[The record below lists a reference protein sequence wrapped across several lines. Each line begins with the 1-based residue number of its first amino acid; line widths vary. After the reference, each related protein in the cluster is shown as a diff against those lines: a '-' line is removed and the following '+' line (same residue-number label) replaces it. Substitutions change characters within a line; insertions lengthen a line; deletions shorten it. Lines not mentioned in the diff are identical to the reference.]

1 MIFRRCF
8 IRALHICSCAAV
20 MRLNCINSDCPH
32 QPCTI
37 PLRPSLPCWMR
48 CRCQGCEYWP
58 TAQVDTSHRDHALRL
73 LQSCCIDV
81 TLFTVFTLSTCLS
94 ATAEVTPPTRAL
106 WHPQGVPDWQKD
118 HKKKSKKKQDHQ
130 KRSKKK
136 NFCWFINAFHHMFHS
151 GTQRDLLPLW
161 VMSSGPWKDSHP
173 GQPVLTH
180 WPFDFANL
188 AGAFQIVA
196 CIASGILPSSLAG
209 DSPQATLATA

>member
-1 MIFRRCF
+1 MMTALQGLAMIFRRCF

-136 NFCWFINAFHHMFHS
+136 TSVGSSMRFTICFTVGPNETYSLCGSCPAVHGKIH
-151 GTQRDLLPLW
+151 TQ
-161 VMSSGPWKDSHP
+161 DS
-173 GQPVLTH
+173 Q
-180 WPFDFANL
+180 
-188 AGAFQIVA
+188 
-196 CIASGILPSSLAG
+196 S
-209 DSPQATLATA
+209 